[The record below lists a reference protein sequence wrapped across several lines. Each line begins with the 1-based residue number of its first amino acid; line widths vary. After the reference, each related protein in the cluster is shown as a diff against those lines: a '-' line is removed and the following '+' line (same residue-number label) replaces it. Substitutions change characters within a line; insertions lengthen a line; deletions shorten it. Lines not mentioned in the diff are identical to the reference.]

1 MTDTAPKRAVKDFW
15 EQAAAGEFW
24 AAGESEAARLEAEFD
39 SRFAFEPNVVPF
51 AGFDAAA
58 GKRVLEVGVGMGAD
72 HVRWARAKPA
82 LLAGIDIT
90 ERAVGYTRRRFEL
103 AGLRPALARGDAESL
118 PYRDGTFDLVYS
130 WGVIHHS
137 PETEQAVRE
146 IHRVLKPGGIAK
158 IMIYHLRSMTG
169 YMLWLRYALMR
180 GRPLTGLRE
189 IYAKHLESPGTKA
202 YTVHEAQ
209 ALFAPFASVDIKV
222 VLNYGDLL
230 QSHVGRRHRGPLLT
244 LAKAIWPRPLIRA
257 LFRNHGLYL
266 LITAS
271 K

>member
-1 MTDTAPKRAVKDFW
+1 MADADNKRAVRAFW
-15 EQAAAGEFW
+15 EQGAAGEFW
-24 AAGESEAARLEAEFD
+24 AAGESETARLDAEFHA
-39 SRFAFEPNVVPF
+39 RFAFEPNVAPF
-51 AGFDAAA
+51 ADFESGA
-58 GKRVLEVGVGMGAD
+58 GKRVLEIGVGMGAD
-72 HVRWARAKPA
+72 HVRWAQAHPA

-90 ERAVGYTRRRFEL
+90 DRAIRYTQRRFEL
-103 AGLRPALARGDAESL
+103 ADLKSALVNGDAEAL
-118 PYRDGTFDLVYS
+118 PYRDGVFDIVYS

-137 PETEQAVRE
+137 PDTARAARE
-146 IHRVLKPGGIAK
+146 IHRVLKPGGVAK
-158 IMIYHLRSMTG
+158 VMIYHLRSMTG
-169 YMLWLRYALMR
+169 YMLWLRYGLMR

-202 YTVHEAQ
+202 YTVDEARS
-209 ALFAPFASVDIKV
+209 LFAPFSAVDIKV

-266 LITAS
+266 LITAR